1 MSEKSDTRHLRS
13 FTVAVCPATK
23 NTTETHN
30 MIYFGSYLVWFVFIN
45 IHYMS
50 FEDNINLFPRP
61 LQKEKVY
68 EACIS
73 VRAIFE
79 TVGSLSFT
87 FPGTANG
94 RFEFSWQ
101 NFR

>member
-1 MSEKSDTRHLRS
+1 
-13 FTVAVCPATK
+13 
-23 NTTETHN
+23 
-30 MIYFGSYLVWFVFIN
+30 
-45 IHYMS
+45 MS

-79 TVGSLSFT
+79 TVESLSFT